1 MADKAMK
8 ILHRHIMHGKIKK
21 HQKYLV
27 TMMLS
32 YSKDKI
38 AIHAFIRKDPKQK
51 NNLLDDSAKKI
62 NLIDGEIIKKMQLLI
77 MHRP

>member
-38 AIHAFIRKDPKQK
+38 AIHAFIRKDPK
-51 NNLLDDSAKKI
+51 
-62 NLIDGEIIKKMQLLI
+62 
-77 MHRP
+77 